1 MSIWLPNAT
10 IGPNVRRYVQLPQHR
25 GGACFCTRGAVQELS
40 RYYIILALAKTVT
53 PAGAPGGA
61 GAART
66 ASHKTIL
73 FSQKILAVRRGNCIY
88 RPVGDCCD
96 GGVSRGAVMVFLLL
110 LLMRFTYKFYNTRY
124 YPLSGGPMSRVT

>member
-1 MSIWLPNAT
+1 MPH
-10 IGPNVRRYVQLPQHR
+10 NVRRY
-25 GGACFCTRGAVQELS
+25 GAVAAESRWHEFLHSWCGVELCG
-40 RYYIILALAKTVT
+40 YYLILALAKTVT
-53 PAGAPGGA
+53 PGGSPPA
-61 GAART
+61 VPGAART
-66 ASHKTIL
+66 AGHLAVL